1 MNMKKHILLI
11 SSLLLAGATASA
23 ATILFDQS
31 FTQDAGTQGSVDG
44 TAVGNANTG
53 AGVAATWTAGAG
65 SSGVLRTDG
74 EVFSNLGNASAH
86 IGLGTLVN
94 DAKGTANGIFTLTTV
109 MAEPPTGSNWV
120 AGGFATN
127 INVLQNFTNFGGI
140 GNALYRTNGNADFF
154 AGPNTGGTAYTDEAV
169 SGTQTFI
176 TVLDL
181 STHNNVDDFGT
192 VTYYRGSVAPGNL
205 EYTFDYTAD
214 FSIASAAIS
223 TAASGGEGVIQSFA
237 LTQIPEPGTLALV
250 GIALGTLL
258 IARGRKEIRSLN
270 LLSVKA
276 VHPHG
281 LFFFQKNPC

>member
-31 FTQDAGTQGSVDG
+31 FTQAGGTQASVDG

-65 SSGVLRTDG
+65 ANGVLRTDG

-120 AGGFATN
+120 SAGFATS
-127 INVLQNFTNFGGI
+127 IDVAANFTAFGGI
-140 GNALYRTNGNADFF
+140 GSALYRTNGNADFY
-154 AGPNTGGTAYTDEAV
+154 AGPNTGGTAYADEAV
-169 SGTQTFI
+169 TGTQTFI
-176 TVLDL
+176 SVLDL
-181 STHNNVDDFGT
+181 SSWNGTDDFGT
-192 VTYYRGSVAPGNL
+192 ISYYRGSVAPGNL
-205 EYTFDYTAD
+205 EYTYNNFGAD

-223 TAASGGEGVIQSFA
+223 TASSGGEGVIQSFT
-237 LTQIPEPGTLALV
+237 LTQVPEPGTLALV
-250 GIALGTLL
+250 GVALGAL
-258 IARGRKEIRSLN
+258 A
-270 LLSVKA
+270 
-276 VHPHG
+276 
-281 LFFFQKNPC
+281 LFRRRR